1 MDKNIINNR
10 KNMKLSFEHLRQMIL
25 VLIFV
30 LICIILS
37 IMTPNFLTFNNI
49 RNIVR
54 QVSYTAIASIGMT
67 LVIILGQIDL
77 SAGSLIAIS
86 GLAAAYTFKL
96 TNSPVMTFIG
106 AIIIGSCVG
115 LFNGILTAKGK
126 IPGFIA
132 TLASMT
138 ILRGLAYIVTNG
150 SPIAVLDT
158 SFTFF
163 GIGFIWVIPIPV
175 IFMLI
180 AILIGTFLTNRT
192 RFGRYVYAVGGNEE
206 TAKWSGINVAKIKIL
221 VYLVLGVFTSISGLI
236 VAGRLGSG
244 QPSAGLNFE
253 MDCITAAVVGGTS
266 MSGGKG
272 KLSGTIVG
280 VLLLGVLTNGM
291 TLLDINTYWQQ
302 VIKGIII
309 VVAVLIDTT
318 TKKTS

>member
-1 MDKNIINNR
+1 MKMNILSKKIR
-10 KNMKLSFEHLRQMIL
+10 DRLSFEHLRQMIL
-25 VLIFV
+25 VFIFV
-30 LICIILS
+30 IICIILS
-37 IMTPNFLTFNNI
+37 IMTPNFLNFNNI
-49 RNIVR
+49 RNVIR
-54 QVSYTAIASIGMT
+54 QISYTAIASIGMT

-77 SAGSLIAIS
+77 SAGSLIAVS
-86 GLAAAYTFKL
+86 GLSAAYVYKL
-96 TNSPVMTFIG
+96 TQSPALAFISVLCVG
-106 AIIIGSCVG
+106 VIVG

-150 SPIAVLDT
+150 SPIAVLDK
-158 SFTFF
+158 SFTVF
-163 GIGFIWVIPIPV
+163 GIGFLWIIPVPV
-175 IFMLI
+175 IFMII
-180 AILIGTFLTNRT
+180 AIIIGSFLTNRT
-192 RFGRYVYAVGGNEE
+192 RFGRYIYAVGGNEE
-206 TAKWSGINVAKIKIL
+206 TARWSGINVEKIKML
-221 VYLVLGVFTSISGLI
+221 VYLLLGVFTSISGLI

-272 KLSGTIVG
+272 KISGTIVG

-302 VIKGIII
+302 VIKGMII

-318 TKKTS
+318 TKKAK

>member
-1 MDKNIINNR
+1 MENKFAGSKNKR
-10 KNMKLSFEHLRQMIL
+10 LSFEHFRQMIL
-25 VLIFV
+25 VLILV
-30 LICIILS
+30 LICIVLL

-49 RNIVR
+49 RNVIR

-77 SAGSLIAIS
+77 SSGSLIAIS
-86 GLAAAYTFKL
+86 GLAAAYAFKL
-96 TNSPVMTFIG
+96 TNSPIVTFI
-106 AIIIGSCVG
+106 AVIIVGSCVG
-115 LFNGILTAKGK
+115 LFNGILTARGK

-150 SPIAVLDT
+150 SPIAVLDA

-163 GIGFIWVIPIPV
+163 GIGFVWVIPIPV
-175 IFMLI
+175 VFMVI
-180 AILIGTFLTNRT
+180 VILIGTFLTNRT
-192 RFGRYVYAVGGNEE
+192 RFGRYIYAVGGNEE
-206 TAKWSGINVAKIKIL
+206 TAKWSGINVVKIKIL
-221 VYLVLGVFTSISGLI
+221 VYLVLGIFTSISGLI

-272 KLSGTIVG
+272 RISGTVVG

-318 TKKTS
+318 TKKK